1 MKKGIFVGLVF
12 IGILSSVFAVLGPI
26 HESFHWI
33 TATLSGVHSTMHW
46 TYLSIADS
54 NMTIPI
60 AFAGMFGEIIT
71 LTVLFWFFSRR
82 GKYKIA
88 TYLFGYMA
96 AFSLVAIFSKTG
108 TFMMDIDA
116 ALGIA
121 SAALVQLLYNLW
133 RAMYFCLLIYQ
144 IGTIILKRRVFFVQK
159 VEKPSKMYKI
169 SNKILTSG

>member
-1 MKKGIFVGLVF
+1 MKKGIFIGLIF
-12 IGILSSVFAVLGPI
+12 LGMLSAIFAVLGPI
-26 HESFHWI
+26 HEIWHYLV
-33 TATLSGVHSTMHW
+33 ATLSGANSTIHW

-60 AFAGMFGEIIT
+60 AFAGMYGEIIT

-133 RAMYFCLLIYQ
+133 RTMYFCLLIYQ
-144 IGTIILKRRVFFVQK
+144 IGTIILRSRVFFVQK